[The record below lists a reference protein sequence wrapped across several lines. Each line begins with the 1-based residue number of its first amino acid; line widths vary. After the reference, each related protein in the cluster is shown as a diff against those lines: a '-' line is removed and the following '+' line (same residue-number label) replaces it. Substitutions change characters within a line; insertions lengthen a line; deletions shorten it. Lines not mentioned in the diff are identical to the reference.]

1 MLQLNSNVVPVSA
14 DKVTVTYKNA
24 EYTGDSIQP
33 KLADIDVKLGDVDVK
48 SQFQITGYGEN
59 INAGKDAG
67 SLVLAP
73 VKDNKNLHP
82 EQQRTQHLILHRQH
96 LTGTI
101 KVIQCKRY

>member
-1 MLQLNSNVVPVSA
+1 MVITGAGTYNSKIDATAKFNVVPVSA

-73 VKDNKNLHP
+73 VKDNKTLHP

-96 LTGTI
+96 
-101 KVIQCKRY
+101 